1 MRRRMNHLRSIKKS
15 MAISMPIVLALVIVL
30 STSGSAMGQ
39 ENSAAPGKNASTA
52 ASRQEGPTDRAEME
66 AFLDEELGREM
77 EKHHIAGAA
86 VSVVK
91 DGKLFFA
98 KGYGSA
104 DLENKTPVDPEQTV
118 FRIGSV
124 GKLFTWTAVMQL
136 AEQGKV
142 DLDEDINAYLDFRI
156 PDTYPQPITLKD
168 LMTHT
173 SGFEDRLRGSV
184 VSDPN
189 DVVPT
194 REWLISHMPA
204 RVRPPGD
211 IAGYSNYN
219 AMLAGYIVARVSGEP
234 YHQYIQEHILNPLG
248 MVHSTAQSPIP
259 PDLPAHASVGYT
271 YEDGAFHVFPDYTV
285 QPAALPSG
293 AHQASVTDMAR
304 FMIAHLQNG
313 RYGDANTA
321 GVRILKKTT
330 AQQMHSTLYTPDPRL
345 LGTAYGFFD
354 FSDNGQ
360 RTLGHVGYSPPM
372 YSLLLLLP
380 EQNLG
385 VYVAYNSEGGGDLT
399 NQHLGF
405 QRAFFDHYYPA
416 PAVESIQP
424 PADFAERASRFEGMY
439 SATAGS
445 YTTLDKVGK
454 LFGAVEI
461 SDPGN
466 GTLLFTIAGSEWRF
480 VEVEPLNFRQVDGPD
495 GPFSMVFREDD
506 QGRITHMFT
515 DLTPMFAFEK
525 LKWYGTPAF
534 NMALLLGCVLMFLS
548 MIPVVLIRFIRNRRL
563 SSDRIPA
570 SRGARVA
577 YWIILGISVLNL
589 LFVVGT
595 VKWGNQ
601 PNVLSGTSMIYKI
614 VLGVGVLSA
623 VLTVGALLYS
633 VVAWKNSYWGIA
645 ARVHYTLVTV
655 AALAFVWFLNY
666 WNLLG
671 WRL

>member
-136 AEQGKV
+136 AEQGKL

-184 VSDPN
+184 VSDADDLLP
-189 DVVPT
+189 P
-194 REWLISHMPA
+194 RQWLVSHMPA

-234 YHQYIQEHILNPLG
+234 YDQYIQEHILNPLG

-259 PDLPAHASVGYT
+259 PDMRSDASVGYT
-271 YEDGAFHVFPDYTV
+271 YEDGAFQVFPYYTA
-285 QPAALPSG
+285 QPAVWPSG

-304 FMIAHLQNG
+304 FMI
-313 RYGDANTA
+313 
-321 GVRILKKTT
+321 
-330 AQQMHSTLYTPDPRL
+330 
-345 LGTAYGFFD
+345 
-354 FSDNGQ
+354 
-360 RTLGHVGYSPPM
+360 
-372 YSLLLLLP
+372 
-380 EQNLG
+380 
-385 VYVAYNSEGGGDLT
+385 
-399 NQHLGF
+399 
-405 QRAFFDHYYPA
+405 
-416 PAVESIQP
+416 
-424 PADFAERASRFEGMY
+424 
-439 SATAGS
+439 
-445 YTTLDKVGK
+445 
-454 LFGAVEI
+454 
-461 SDPGN
+461 
-466 GTLLFTIAGSEWRF
+466 
-480 VEVEPLNFRQVDGPD
+480 
-495 GPFSMVFREDD
+495 
-506 QGRITHMFT
+506 
-515 DLTPMFAFEK
+515 
-525 LKWYGTPAF
+525 
-534 NMALLLGCVLMFLS
+534 
-548 MIPVVLIRFIRNRRL
+548 
-563 SSDRIPA
+563 
-570 SRGARVA
+570 
-577 YWIILGISVLNL
+577 
-589 LFVVGT
+589 
-595 VKWGNQ
+595 
-601 PNVLSGTSMIYKI
+601 
-614 VLGVGVLSA
+614 
-623 VLTVGALLYS
+623 
-633 VVAWKNSYWGIA
+633 
-645 ARVHYTLVTV
+645 
-655 AALAFVWFLNY
+655 
-666 WNLLG
+666 
-671 WRL
+671 